1 MARDTKDPSHDISQ
15 EWPAE
20 KLMAIGA
27 LFLGSYLVFIY
38 FVSP

>member
-1 MARDTKDPSHDISQ
+1 MASSKDSALDFSQ

-27 LFLGSYLVFIY
+27 LALGAFLVFIY
-38 FVSP
+38 YVSP